1 MTGQISDLYR
11 TARRTSY
18 SASKYTPNPCSQMR
32 RQHDY
37 SAPGQNQRPRPGR
50 RRQDALTTTWTG
62 CWIVALLTLLTL
74 SSQVE
79 ASSRGFGRRSSYG
92 RFVEAGEIHF
102 DRSPPPPRIDLLRRE
117 GGGDLFETKSDGAA
131 ASTAIVAMA
140 TSMTMPDFSSPA
152 TAVASTATGLGSI
165 VAPAG
170 DATSSAS
177 PSQTSIVSEGGGET
191 SLPKAFD
198 GGLGSN
204 YTEASCPLFLNS
216 FLNNDTFTDCMPF
229 GLLLQVSPVP

>member
-1 MTGQISDLYR
+1 MTGQIGDLYR
-11 TARRTSY
+11 RARGTSY
-18 SASKYTPNPCSQMR
+18 SASSYKSNPCGQIR
-32 RQHDY
+32 RQQDF
-37 SAPGQNQRPRPGR
+37 SAPRQNQRPRPGR
-50 RRQDALTTTWTG
+50 RRQSALTTTWTQ

-74 SSQVE
+74 SSQAE

-102 DRSPPPPRIDLLRRE
+102 DRSPSPRIDLHRRE
-117 GGGDLFETKSDGAA
+117 GGGDLFETKSDGVA
-131 ASTAIVAMA
+131 ASTAIVAMS
-140 TSMTMPDFSSPA
+140 TSMTIPEFSSPA

-216 FLNNDTFTDCMPF
+216 FLNNDTFTGCMPF
-229 GLLLQVSPVP
+229 SLLLQVSRVP

>member
-1 MTGQISDLYR
+1 MTGQMGDLYQK
-11 TARRTSY
+11 ARRTSY
-18 SASKYTPNPCSQMR
+18 SASSYIPNSCSRIR
-32 RQHDY
+32 RQQDLG
-37 SAPGQNQRPRPGR
+37 APRQSQRPRPGR
-50 RRQDALTTTWTG
+50 RRQEALATTWTQ

-74 SSQVE
+74 SSQAE

-102 DRSPPPPRIDLLRRE
+102 DRSPQPRIDLLRRE

-131 ASTAIVAMA
+131 AATAIVAMS

-152 TAVASTATGLGSI
+152 TAVPSTATGLGSI
-165 VAPAG
+165 VAPGG

-229 GLLLQVSPVP
+229 SLLLQVSPVP

>member
-1 MTGQISDLYR
+1 MTGQTGDLYR
-11 TARRTSY
+11 RARRTSY
-18 SASKYTPNPCSQMR
+18 YVSSHIPSPCSLIRKQ
-32 RQHDY
+32 QDS
-37 SAPGQNQRPRPGR
+37 SAPRQNPRPRPGR
-50 RRQDALTTTWTG
+50 RRQDALTTRWTQF
-62 CWIVALLTLLTL
+62 WIVALLTFLTL

-92 RFVEAGEIHF
+92 KFVEAGEIHF
-102 DRSPPPPRIDLLRRE
+102 DRSPPPRIDLLRRE

-131 ASTAIVAMA
+131 AATAIVAMS
-140 TSMTMPDFSSPA
+140 TSMTRPDFSSPA

-165 VAPAG
+165 IAPAG

-216 FLNNDTFTDCMPF
+216 FLNNDTFTGCMPF
-229 GLLLQVSPVP
+229 SLLLQVSPFL